1 MVSANF
7 SKTFLVIAL
16 VSLVPLAG
24 WSEKKKKED
33 ETQVLQLPKELP
45 SAVSGDTRRLAF
57 YVTPLSA
64 KGLLSQQV
72 RDALKALEHQSGG
85 NTILKIR
92 AFVAGTGDLRRVR
105 DLVSE
110 TFTERRQPL
119 PALSLIQAGGLPLDG
134 AQVVLEAIAQARK
147 DLYTGGLAF
156 VSAQVNSVE
165 NPLDPVAP
173 LAGKSIVELRQ
184 AVQAV
189 SADPSDVLRV
199 TCFLS
204 SLDNIDATRQA
215 LQSAYPRAALN
226 YVQTERAPARALAAC
241 EAVAGLRGDPR
252 NRLEWVNPQALPR
265 REGQSQ
271 IAIVGAPHL
280 VLSGTQASFGSAE
293 ADARLAFERLEKDID
308 PLGTSLHN
316 VAFAHIY
323 PVSRKIED
331 QVRVVERSFFDPAHP
346 PAGSTIE
353 MEGLSS
359 SDAGFAIEIVAAKD

>member
-1 MVSANF
+1 MVSAKLSNA
-7 SKTFLVIAL
+7 FLAVAL
-16 VSLVPLAG
+16 VSLLPIAG

-45 SAVSGDTRRLAF
+45 SAVSGDTRRLVF

-110 TFTERRQPL
+110 TFAERRQPL
-119 PALSLIQAGGLPLDG
+119 PALSLVQAGGLPLEG

-156 VSAQVNSVE
+156 LSAQVDSVE
-165 NPLDPVAP
+165 NPLDPVLP
-173 LAGKSIVELRQ
+173 LAEKSIGELRQ
-184 AVQAV
+184 AVQAAN
-189 SADPSDVLRV
+189 ADPSDVLRV

-204 SLDNIDATRQA
+204 SLDNIDATRRA
-215 LQSAYPRAALN
+215 LQPAYPHAAWN
-226 YVQTERAPARALAAC
+226 FVQTERAPARALAAC
-241 EAVAGLRGDPR
+241 EAVAGLHGDPR
-252 NRLEWVNPQALPR
+252 NRLEWVNPEALPR
-265 REGQSQ
+265 REGESQ
-271 IAIVGAPHL
+271 IVIVGASRV
-280 VLSGTQASFGSAE
+280 VLSGAQASFGSTE
-293 ADARLAFERLEKDID
+293 ADARLAFERLGKVLD
-308 PLGTSLHN
+308 PLGTSLHD

-346 PAGSTIE
+346 PAGSMIE

-359 SDAGFAIEIVAAKD
+359 SDAGFAVDVVAAKD